1 MAQIPSLALMSAP
14 CDRRQRQ
21 DQEGRSNSGKQANSL
36 RGAGAGLYPRETK
49 GQTFSFSCVI
59 MSMLPSCYSR
69 LIQLHRCCWP
79 LGHFLKYCI
88 SFSEMKEEGGVAP
101 RVGVGRRCTLSQM
114 FLRGSVLGPNSGLFA
129 IDLFSQQCES
139 PLLLTLAKDTSTV
152 HLRRGTVART
162 EKVSSSRILEA

>member
-59 MSMLPSCYSR
+59 MSMLPSCYSTYSASEV
-69 LIQLHRCCWP
+69 LLATGPLLKIIHQLFRDERRRWGGSEGGGGAGMYSVSDVSQGLCPWTQLWSFCNRSVFTTVWIAIAVNTRQQTP
-79 LGHFLKYCI
+79 QLCI
-88 SFSEMKEEGGVAP
+88 WEEGQRQG
-101 RVGVGRRCTLSQM
+101 
-114 FLRGSVLGPNSGLFA
+114 LRG
-129 IDLFSQQCES
+129 C
-139 PLLLTLAKDTSTV
+139 LLV
-152 HLRRGTVART
+152 
-162 EKVSSSRILEA
+162 EF